1 MNIHVLAQQSQGD
14 LNPVLLIIY
23 LTIVV
28 IIVASWW
35 KIFTKSGQ
43 PGWGALIPIYNMY
56 LILKIAG
63 RPWWF
68 LLLLLIPLVNIIA
81 VLVMTHD
88 SVKSFR
94 KGLRWGWYSCRFIF
108 TESLLSLTRR
118 SKGQRSGRCAA
129 KIRSKFYSHFSS
141 PCSTDTVDVFSCIIL
156 SGYCW
161 SRFLRRFSNDCW
173 NIIIRIRTAWMPCIR
188 YSANKISVFIV

>member
-68 LLLLLIPLVNIIA
+68 LLLLLVPLVNIIVA
-81 VLVMTHD
+81 IVVTHD
-88 SVKSFR
+88 VSKSFG
-94 KGLRWGWYSCRFIF
+94 KGLGF
-108 TESLLSLTRR
+108 TLGLILGNFRR
-118 SKGQRSGRCAA
+118 NNYK
-129 KIRSKFYSHFSS
+129 K
-141 PCSTDTVDVFSCIIL
+141 
-156 SGYCW
+156 
-161 SRFLRRFSNDCW
+161 
-173 NIIIRIRTAWMPCIR
+173 
-188 YSANKISVFIV
+188 

>member
-14 LNPVLLIIY
+14 LNPVPLIIY

-68 LLLLLIPLVNIIA
+68 LLLLLVPLVNIIVA
-81 VLVMTHD
+81 IVVTHD
-88 SVKSFR
+88 VSKSFG
-94 KGLRWGWYSCRFIF
+94 KGLGFTLGLIFLPFIF
-108 TESLLSLTRR
+108 YGILAWS
-118 SKGQRSGRCAA
+118 
-129 KIRSKFYSHFSS
+129 
-141 PCSTDTVDVFSCIIL
+141 DTTYQ
-156 SGYCW
+156 G
-161 SRFLRRFSNDCW
+161 
-173 NIIIRIRTAWMPCIR
+173 P
-188 YSANKISVFIV
+188 SAS